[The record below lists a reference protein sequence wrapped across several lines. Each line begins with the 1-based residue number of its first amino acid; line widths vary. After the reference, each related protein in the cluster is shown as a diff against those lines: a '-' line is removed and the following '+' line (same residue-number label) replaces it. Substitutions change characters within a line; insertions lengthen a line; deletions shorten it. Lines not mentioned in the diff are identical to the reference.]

1 MAAGLT
7 KCFIDSFQLVRN
19 ITGIQNLTA
28 GEKTA
33 ANNARLIR
41 EVVKDY
47 IRKRKSGERKSQ
59 VADGVDLLSLFQSRP
74 DVFTEELIIDEILD
88 FFSAAIATT

>member
-1 MAAGLT
+1 M
-7 KCFIDSFQLVRN
+7 
-19 ITGIQNLTA
+19 
-28 GEKTA
+28 
-33 ANNARLIR
+33 
-41 EVVKDY
+41 KDY